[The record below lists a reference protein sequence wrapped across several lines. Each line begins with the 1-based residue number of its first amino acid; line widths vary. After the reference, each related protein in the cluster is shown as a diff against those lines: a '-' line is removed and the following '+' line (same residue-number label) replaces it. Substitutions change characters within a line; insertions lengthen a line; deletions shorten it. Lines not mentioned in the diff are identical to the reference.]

1 MSRHTGPMTDNYI
14 QALRRRTE
22 LRLGHSRLQLGERWL
37 LHPTNAIRADLAG
50 KMKRI
55 ASEYLNVLGKA
66 GLVEPTTSWM
76 AEFKAQ
82 AVGREL
88 RL

>member
-1 MSRHTGPMTDNYI
+1 MSRHTGPMTDDYLR
-14 QALRRRTE
+14 ALRRRNE
-22 LRLGHSRLQLGERWL
+22 LRLHHARLRLGERWL
-37 LHPTNAIRADLAG
+37 LHPANAIRADLAG

-66 GLVEPTTSWM
+66 GLIEPISSWI
-76 AEFKAQ
+76 KPQ
-82 AVGREL
+82 DVGRDM

>member
-37 LHPTNAIRADLAG
+37 LHPANSIRRSISLYCQQVGRIRRPLFIDFMAG
-50 KMKRI
+50 
-55 ASEYLNVLGKA
+55 
-66 GLVEPTTSWM
+66 
-76 AEFKAQ
+76 FKVQ
-82 AVGREL
+82 EVPREL